1 LSLNWREIDAILR
14 ELPLQNS
21 LIREV
26 HQPSYPQLVFE
37 LYRPGGP
44 FRLLFSFANPYCRL
58 HRLSRPRQLP
68 KPAKP
73 QRFVTFLRAHVRG
86 GRILSAGQVGRERI
100 VRLEVNIANRT
111 VLLWARLWASA
122 PNMVATDPAGIILD
136 ALYRRPGRGE
146 VSGGSYDPGL
156 DIARAGPGNPQ
167 SKGRYE
173 VRNLPGSG
181 SFNERVESYYFALE
195 EAREAGALR
204 ASLLGRLRKE
214 ENRLLASMESLQKKR
229 NQYREFEKFKK
240 WGDLILSNL
249 HTIAPAARWLTAVDI
264 DDPGI
269 TWDIELDP
277 RTTAAQ
283 NAESYYNRYRKAKAG
298 YGILEKELQQQ
309 ERHLARVRER
319 IRAAEAGGKE
329 ASVESLRQ
337 QLRGGSGRVG
347 GKHPEQPPGRRPPDR
362 RPPGLQ
368 FTSGPFT
375 ILVGRNARENDALL
389 RRFVRGNDIWL
400 HARDYPGGYVFV
412 RSLRGKTVPLE
423 NLLDAANLALLYSRA
438 KGSAQ
443 GDVFYTPVK
452 YLKRA
457 KGAETGMVIP
467 TQEKN
472 LHVKLDMG
480 RIRRL
485 RGPAAPVAET
495 DSE

>member
-1 LSLNWREIDAILR
+1 LSLNWREIDAILQ
-14 ELPLQNS
+14 EIPLANS

-26 HQPSYPQLVFE
+26 RQPSHPRLVFE

-58 HRLSRPRQLP
+58 HRLSRSRRLPR
-68 KPAKP
+68 PAKP

-100 VRLEVNIANRT
+100 VRLEVNKANRT

-122 PNMVATDPAGIILD
+122 PNMVATDGAGNILD

-146 VSGGSYDPGL
+146 ISGGSYDPGR
-156 DIARAGPGNPQ
+156 DIAKAGSGEAQ
-167 SKGRYE
+167 SKERYQ

-195 EAREAGALR
+195 EAREAATLR
-204 ASLLGRLRKE
+204 ASLLKGLRKE
-214 ENRLLASMESLQKKR
+214 ENRLIGSIESLQRKR
-229 NQYREFEKFKK
+229 SQVREFEKFRK

-249 HTIAPAARWLTAVDI
+249 HTIDPADRWLTAADI
-264 DDPGI
+264 DDPGL

-277 RTTAAQ
+277 RVSPAQ
-283 NAESYYNRYRKAKAG
+283 NAEGYYRRYRKAKAG
-298 YGILEKELQQQ
+298 YRSLEEELRQQ
-309 ERHLARVRER
+309 ERQLAGVRER
-319 IRAAEAGGKE
+319 IGAAEAGGPE
-329 ASVESLRQ
+329 ATVQFLRQ
-337 QLRGGSGRVG
+337 QLRGRSGRG
-347 GKHPEQPPGRRPPDR
+347 GGRRPEPHPGRRPPEQPPG
-362 RPPGLQ
+362 LQ
-368 FTSGPFT
+368 FSSGPFT
-375 ILVGRNARENDALL
+375 VLVGRNARENDALL

-412 RSLRGKTVPLE
+412 RALRGKTVPLE
-423 NLLDAANLALLYSRA
+423 TLLDAGNLALLYSKA
-438 KGSAQ
+438 KSSTQ
-443 GDVFYTPVK
+443 GDVFYTQVK

-457 KGAETGMVIP
+457 KGADTGTVIP

-472 LHVKLDMG
+472 LHVKLDMT

-485 RGPAAPVAET
+485 RGRDAPDGEVPE
-495 DSE
+495 